1 MSTHPKQ
8 EKLENSFRLLCDD
21 LDTFLEDRFGSSFK
35 RHPNR
40 LERGKA
46 ASVAYD
52 GLFSTGTQF
61 TLGYGSKYGRGYV
74 VSIEVRTLERIPDE
88 KMKEILNVA
97 IEHLIS
103 CLPSRFPDRK
113 LSVVKDGEVY
123 KIIGDFSL
131 GAV

>member
-8 EKLENSFRLLCDD
+8 EKLENSLRLLCDD
-21 LDTFLEDRFGSSFK
+21 LDTFLEDRFGSRFK

-61 TLGYGSKYGRGYV
+61 TLGYGSIYGRGYV
-74 VSIEVRTLERIPDE
+74 ISIEVRTLEKVPSDS
-88 KMKEILNVA
+88 MAEIEEAA
-97 IEHLIS
+97 IEHLKTRI
-103 CLPSRFPDRK
+103 PARFPDRK
-113 LSVVKDGEVY
+113 ISVVKDGEVY
-123 KIIGDFSL
+123 KLIGDFSL
-131 GAV
+131 GSV